1 MSRPNVYVTQPI
13 HEDGLA
19 LLRASA
25 DVSVAFGPET
35 VTLDAVLPHVEG
47 LLLRYDG
54 VSPEFVESAPK
65 LRAISRAGAGY
76 ESIPVDAARA
86 RGIPVLVPRSANSR
100 SVAEHVF
107 ALLLAVYR
115 AIPHWDAMARSGRPD
130 LFELRESS
138 LVHELS
144 GKRLG
149 LVGAGSIGTEV
160 ARIGRD
166 GFLMDV
172 FAYHPRRSADEIRAM
187 GITPLTGLHEL
198 LAHCDVVS
206 VQVPLTDATRGML
219 GREEFR
225 AMRPNGVL
233 INVAR
238 GGIVDEAALA
248 EALEA
253 GELAGAGIDVWADK
267 VPKANNPLLAQGA
280 KVVASPHRAGRTEE
294 AQRRAGVLAAQG
306 LLDALGGAET
316 AGMYD
321 VTLR

>member
-1 MSRPNVYVTQPI
+1 MSRPNIHVTQPI

-19 LLRASA
+19 LLRAGA
-25 DVSVAFGPET
+25 DVSVGFGPEA
-35 VTLDAVLPHVEG
+35 VTLDAVLPDVEG
-47 LLLRYDG
+47 LLLRYGG
-54 VSPEFVESAPK
+54 VSREVVESAPK
-65 LRAISRAGAGY
+65 LRGISRAGAGY

-86 RGIPVLVPRSANSR
+86 RGIPVLIPQSANSR

-115 AIPHWDAMARSGRPD
+115 AIPHWDAMARSGRSD

-138 LVHELS
+138 LSHELS

-149 LVGAGSIGTEV
+149 LVGMGAIGTEV

-172 FAYHPRRSADEIRAM
+172 FAYHPRRSPDEIRAM
-187 GITPLTGLHEL
+187 GITPLTGLDEL
-198 LAHCDVVS
+198 LAQCDIVTVH
-206 VQVPLTDATRGML
+206 VPLTDETRGML

-238 GGIVDEAALA
+238 GGVVDEAALA

-267 VPKANNPLLAQGA
+267 VPRADNPLLAQGA

-316 AGMYD
+316 TGVDD
-321 VTLR
+321 VTRR